1 MKIISFPPISPYD
14 QKILILGTMPG
25 KRSLELK
32 QYYGHGGN
40 TFWKIM
46 FDLFQ
51 KPYSTDY
58 EIKTKLLV
66 DNSIA
71 LWDVLKACERESSSD
86 SDILLEEPNDFETY
100 FKSNSSLKAIFFNGK
115 KAKDYFER
123 YVVIPSIP
131 CIILPSTSPANTW
144 FTYDEKVEE
153 WKAILKFI

>member
-1 MKIISFPPISPYD
+1 MKIFSFPPIIPND
-14 QKILILGTMPG
+14 PRILILGTMPG
-25 KRSLELK
+25 IRSLELK

-66 DNSIA
+66 NISIA

-86 SDILLEEPNDFETY
+86 SDILLEEPNDFET
-100 FKSNSSLKAIFFNGK
+100 FFNSKSKLKAIFFNGK
-115 KAKDYFER
+115 KAQEYFER
-123 YVVIPSIP
+123 YVETPGIP
-131 CIILPSTSPANTW
+131 CITLPSTSPANTW
-144 FTYDEKVEE
+144 FTYDEKVKE

>member
-1 MKIISFPPISPYD
+1 
-14 QKILILGTMPG
+14 MPG

-66 DNSIA
+66 DNGIA

-86 SDILLEEPNDFETY
+86 SDILLEEPNDFET
-100 FKSNSSLKAIFFNGK
+100 FFQINSRLKTIFFNGK
-115 KAKDYFER
+115 KAKEFFEK
-123 YVVIPSIP
+123 YVVAPNIS
-131 CIILPSTSPANTW
+131 CIALPSTSPANTW

-153 WKAILKFI
+153 WRSILKFI